1 METNA
6 IEVFRD
12 EAIRL
17 INVETALIQRMLAS
31 TRLLA
36 ETDASSPLNGAQ
48 TMDRHSANERLKIL
62 EGERI
67 KLVDLEM
74 VLAVVGT
81 MKAGKSTTINAIVG
95 TEVLPNRNRP
105 MTALPTLIRHTPG
118 QVEPFLRFAH
128 AGPIEKLV
136 GELRSALASPKNKDL
151 RSKFLN
157 DSDDISH
164 LIRQIESGESF
175 QPTYK
180 GAEQI
185 FIFLR
190 SLNDLVR
197 LSADMGINFPFDN
210 YTQINEV
217 PIIEVE
223 FAHLRETGNSA
234 GRLALLDTPGPNE
247 AGQPHLK
254 KMLREQLRK
263 ASAVLAIL
271 DFTQLKSDADAQ
283 VRDELLSLAK
293 ITEDRLY
300 VLINKFDQQDRNGDD
315 QAAIKAFV
323 ADTLL
328 NNAIDRNSV
337 FPVSSKW
344 AYLANRARQELR
356 LRNALPDPTQN
367 AWVSDF
373 GKEAFGRRWEHKIT
387 DLAEVEKNAEA
398 LWHDSLISEPLEK
411 VLRSAHARAGLF
423 AVESAAAK
431 LIDTVD
437 DIESLLTNR
446 HTALKK
452 STTELRNQIS
462 ALKKDLDKISQLK
475 SKSEAESA
483 KLLKEL
489 ATNTEQIYKL
499 LEGNIT
505 KEIDQY
511 FKEGKRIEAHDASMR
526 ARKEKKTKPQPHG
539 WPDVFASWFT
549 SWFGH
554 RKIVNYSDESD
565 FDPES
570 PIIKFTNKEE
580 STEFLSRISKS
591 ISAIYQNSET
601 QLQDSVSELLAFFE
615 NEFQNGI
622 IKKSE
627 EMLSE
632 ISERLSAASF
642 SVKLKMP
649 KKSALKLDFTGEEM
663 LEAIATEK
671 QKTVTRRRRKTNAW
685 GWVCKMFNTSDW
697 GWEEYSAI
705 EKWHEIDI
713 RILQQQMT
721 LNAKSSIDDLSKSIE
736 AFVKEPMSA
745 AIEEFFLQLNQA
757 IMRPRADLEQGIKD
771 KELSRQEQDQLEAE
785 IDSFSKYVPSM
796 KEDIIGLHADIK
808 SYAESLL

>member
-17 INVETALIQRMLAS
+17 INVETALIQRMLDS

-36 ETDASSPLNGAQ
+36 ETDASSPLDGAQ
-48 TMDRHSANERLKIL
+48 TMDRHSANERQKIL

-118 QVEPFLRFAH
+118 QIEPFLRFAH

-136 GELRSALASPKNKDL
+136 GELRSALASPKNKNL
-151 RSKFLN
+151 RSKCLN

-210 YTQINEV
+210 YTQINEIPV
-217 PIIEVE
+217 IEVE

-300 VLINKFDQQDRNGDD
+300 VLVNKFDQKDRNGDD

-373 GKEAFGRRWEHKIT
+373 GEEAFGRRWEHKIA

-437 DIESLLTNR
+437 DIESLLTIR

-489 ATNTEQIYKL
+489 AANTEQIYKL

-505 KEIDQY
+505 KEIAQY

-526 ARKEKKTKPQPHG
+526 ARKEKKTEPQPRG
-539 WPDVFASWFT
+539 FQGVFASI
-549 SWFGH
+549 FGN
-554 RKIVNYSDESD
+554 RKTINSCDESD

-601 QLQDSVSELLAFFE
+601 QLQHGISELLAFFE

-642 SVKLKMP
+642 SVKLRMP
-649 KKSALKLDFTGEEM
+649 KKSALKLDFTGDEM

-671 QKTVTRRRRKTNAW
+671 QKTVTRHRRKSNAW
-685 GWVCKMFNTSDW
+685 GRVCKMFNTSDW
-697 GWEEYSAI
+697 GWEEYNAI
-705 EKWHEIDI
+705 ETWHEVDI
-713 RILQQQMT
+713 RALQQQMAR
-721 LNAKSSIDDLSKSIE
+721 NAKGAMGDLSKSIE
-736 AFVKEPMSA
+736 IFIREPMSE

-771 KELSRQEQDQLEAE
+771 KELNRQEQDQLEAE

-796 KEDIIGLHADIK
+796 KEDIMGLHADIK
-808 SYAESLL
+808 NYAEGLL